1 MFLVNS
7 PSSRFCAL
15 CFLLA
20 NLRKNFA
27 EFPKYYSANTLV
39 YSTCSL
45 VSVLVQLLSYLLS
58 RLFLASA
65 YDYPLT
71 YPFGFILGAV
81 SEPTLFFSE
90 LKTLNFRCKHFAC
103 LFYVTHICI
112 VSSKYFSIFY
122 FFRLFC
128 YLLLNLSFG
137 I

>member
-7 PSSRFCAL
+7 PTLRFYVC
-15 CFLLA
+15 CSLLA
-20 NLRKNFA
+20 NVRENFA

-39 YSTCSL
+39 YSTSSL
-45 VSVLVQLLSYLLS
+45 VSVLVQFFSYLLS

-65 YDYPLT
+65 YEYPLI
-71 YPFGFILGAV
+71 YPFGIILGAV

-90 LKTLNFRCKHFAC
+90 LKTLNFRCKHFSC

-112 VSSKYFSIFY
+112 VSSKYFSIFLVLDCSAT
-122 FFRLFC
+122 FFT
-128 YLLLNLSFG
+128 NLSFG